1 MAINLEEV
9 DNIYKKLEDLGKS
22 TLDEYLN
29 NYDITPKDRA
39 QIISTTISTMLTTSV
54 QAHIQD
60 TLNQAQVSYTNAQE
74 NALNKEI
81 SMKEAESTQDILNK
95 KAQVSYTNA
104 QENALNKEIS
114 MKEAESTQDILN
126 KKAQVSY
133 TNAQENALN
142 VQLEDNRKI
151 KTLNSIS
158 STYGTMGAGGGVVS
172 SDMWEY
178 YFNIAKSLT
187 GNNINIPTDLSVS
200 KLQ

>member
-104 QENALNKEIS
+104 QENALN
-114 MKEAESTQDILN
+114 
-126 KKAQVSY
+126 
-133 TNAQENALN
+133 